1 MGHKGCSLSTGTDL
15 STDEGIDKMIAD
27 ASDVDVLI
35 NNAENGE
42 NIKLKVMKKVWEKW
56 RWEDKILVNMGSYK
70 TMQAQLQ
77 PAMVESDGYK
87 QTIEQ
92 QNFYNEIAPLESK
105 LAVGLI
111 ELGPI
116 GTQRTI
122 DKGIKTFTSVEDVSK
137 SILDM
142 IGILTNNQRMVTQ
155 ILCKG
160 LYK

>member
-1 MGHKGCSLSTGTDL
+1 
-15 STDEGIDKMIAD
+15 
-27 ASDVDVLI
+27 
-35 NNAENGE
+35 
-42 NIKLKVMKKVWEKW
+42 
-56 RWEDKILVNMGSYK
+56 MGSYK

-77 PAMVESDGYK
+77 PAMIESDAYK